1 MDGVGINVSLAKP
14 PTKKKKEQKLMR
26 QVSHFTSREK
36 RSEGTPGYTQRTRGM
51 GAVIVVDGVV
61 CRFPD
66 LIALRYNEADFKMR
80 PRVNVRG
87 YVRRS
92 VR

>member
-1 MDGVGINVSLAKP
+1 MDGVGIDVSLAKP

-26 QVSHFTSREK
+26 QVSRFTSR
-36 RSEGTPGYTQRTRGM
+36 GI

-87 YVRRS
+87 SVRRS